1 MPFGLRNAT
10 QTFQHFMDQ
19 VLRELEFFHVY
30 IDDVLIASRNP
41 QEHKVHLCLVLQSFV
56 QYGMLINPH
65 KCLLGV
71 KELQFLGHFVNKDG
85 VSSLP
90 S

>member
-1 MPFGLRNAT
+1 MSILMMSLLLAETPRST
-10 QTFQHFMDQ
+10 
-19 VLRELEFFHVY
+19 RY
-30 IDDVLIASRNP
+30 
-41 QEHKVHLCLVLQSFV
+41 VHLCLVLQSFV